1 VSQLSLAP
9 VETDL
14 ELYAGDGVS
23 ITLTATN
30 PNGTAM
36 NLTGVVIAQ
45 IVNERTDSA
54 PLVSFTVDTT
64 NASTG
69 RLVLS
74 LTGAQTATLL
84 SGNLDPFR
92 GFWDV
97 QWTGAGAQPLTLMQ
111 GTVTCDLD
119 VSH

>member
-1 VSQLSLAP
+1 MDI
-9 VETDL
+9 EI
-14 ELYAGDGVS
+14 YAGDGVS
-23 ITLTATN
+23 ITLNAAN

-36 NLTGVVIAQ
+36 NLTGTVIAQ
-45 IVNERTDSA
+45 IVNERTDAA
-54 PLVSFTVDTT
+54 PMVSFTVDTT
-64 NASTG
+64 NAATG
-69 RLVLS
+69 KLVLS

-97 QWTGAGAQPLTLMQ
+97 QWTGSGAQPLTLLQ